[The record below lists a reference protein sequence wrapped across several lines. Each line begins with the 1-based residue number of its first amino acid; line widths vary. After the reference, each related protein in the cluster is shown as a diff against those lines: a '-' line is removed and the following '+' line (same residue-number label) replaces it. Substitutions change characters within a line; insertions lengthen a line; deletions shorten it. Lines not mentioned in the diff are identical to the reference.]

1 MTRPF
6 VAVLRLRHRVHR
18 RRRASSESRRAP
30 RLSLDDD
37 PTNDERHFHISS
49 RYIKFDHPS
58 SSVPFLKKSGYQR
71 AALPAAATIRL
82 SPRTRRF
89 VSRGQFIFLCEAD
102 TYCNRRAGAR
112 RSDIER
118 DDKKREPRHY
128 GAPTGYYFRT
138 ILSPPIVKRGSVR
151 DLPAK
156 NNVISRARMTVYKF
170 SERRRRKDR

>member
-58 SSVPFLKKSGYQR
+58 SSVPFLKKSGY
-71 AALPAAATIRL
+71 I
-82 SPRTRRF
+82 
-89 VSRGQFIFLCEAD
+89 
-102 TYCNRRAGAR
+102 NAR
-112 RSDIER
+112 RYPPLRRYGSRHAPAGLFREGNLFFSAKRILTVTGEQVR
-118 DDKKREPRHY
+118 EEAILSEMTKKESH
-128 GAPTGYYFRT
+128 ATT
-138 ILSPPIVKRGSVR
+138 VLQQATSILSPPIVKRGSVTCC
-151 DLPAK
+151 LPAK

>member
-1 MTRPF
+1 MRLSGRSARSRNNRVGARACDST
-6 VAVLRLRHRVHR
+6 LRGRSSSSSPRSSPPSRVKN
-18 RRRASSESRRAP
+18 ALAP

-82 SPRTRRF
+82 SPRTRMF
-89 VSRGQFIFLCEAD
+89 VSRGQFISLRSG
-102 TYCNRRAGAR
+102 YCNRRGA

-118 DDKKREPRHY
+118 DDKKRATPLRCSNRLLL
-128 GAPTGYYFRT
+128 F
-138 ILSPPIVKRGSVR
+138 
-151 DLPAK
+151 
-156 NNVISRARMTVYKF
+156 
-170 SERRRRKDR
+170 

>member
-1 MTRPF
+1 MRLSGRSARSRDNRVGARACDST
-6 VAVLRLRHRVHR
+6 LRGRSSSSSPRSSPPSRVKN
-18 RRRASSESRRAP
+18 ALAP

-37 PTNDERHFHISS
+37 PTNDERRTTNDERHFHISS

-128 GAPTGYYFRT
+128 GAPTGY
-138 ILSPPIVKRGSVR
+138 
-151 DLPAK
+151 
-156 NNVISRARMTVYKF
+156 
-170 SERRRRKDR
+170 

>member
-1 MTRPF
+1 MRLSGRSARSRNNRVGARACDST
-6 VAVLRLRHRVHR
+6 LRGRSSSSSPRSSPPSRVKN
-18 RRRASSESRRAP
+18 APAP

-37 PTNDERHFHISS
+37 PTNDERHFHILS
-49 RYIKFDHPS
+49 RYIKFDYPS
-58 SSVPFLKKSGYQR
+58 EEVGIYQR

-82 SPRTRRF
+82 SPRTRMF

-128 GAPTGYYFRT
+128 GAPTGYYF
-138 ILSPPIVKRGSVR
+138 PPFHKECGFR
-151 DLPAK
+151 
-156 NNVISRARMTVYKF
+156 F
-170 SERRRRKDR
+170 